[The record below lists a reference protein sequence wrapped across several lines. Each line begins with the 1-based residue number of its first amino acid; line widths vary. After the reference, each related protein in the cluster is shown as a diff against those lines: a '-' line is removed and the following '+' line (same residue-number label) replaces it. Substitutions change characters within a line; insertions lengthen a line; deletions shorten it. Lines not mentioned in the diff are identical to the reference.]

1 MEAWL
6 TLIFFFILVG
16 MAFGADKLNT
26 WAQDKKKTLADK
38 EDEEKMNINSGN
50 K

>member
-6 TLIFFFILVG
+6 TLAFFFILIA

-26 WAQDKKKTLADK
+26 WQQDKKKTLADK
-38 EDEEKMNINSGN
+38 EEQEKMNINAGN